1 MDKKNFKES
10 IHQSLL
16 MQGFKK
22 QRKFFIKEGVDTLV
36 VIDLQKSNFS
46 NSYYINYG
54 FIIMQLHDNNKNV
67 NLGNTDIKL
76 RMRAFIEDKS
86 MPEFDL
92 DNDKLTEEILKFSLE
107 KEYKENIE
115 PSLDTKGL
123 RNLFI
128 KYSGLE
134 NSVSPEVRG
143 ILNIG

>member
-1 MDKKNFKES
+1 
-10 IHQSLL
+10 
-16 MQGFKK
+16 
-22 QRKFFIKEGVDTLV
+22 
-36 VIDLQKSNFS
+36 
-46 NSYYINYG
+46 
-54 FIIMQLHDNNKNV
+54 
-67 NLGNTDIKL
+67 
-76 RMRAFIEDKS
+76 